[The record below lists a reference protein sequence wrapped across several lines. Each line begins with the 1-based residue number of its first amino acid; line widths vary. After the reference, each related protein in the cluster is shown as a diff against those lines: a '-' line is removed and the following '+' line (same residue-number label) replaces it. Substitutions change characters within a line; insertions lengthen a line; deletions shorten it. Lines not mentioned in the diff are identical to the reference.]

1 VHRPALFRD
10 AYDLYRRALAADHRE
25 TLAAAR
31 SLEGELHALGLHDQ
45 ARDVPFDR
53 TALGRVSC
61 VSPFGSAELPAFKSA

>member
-1 VHRPALFRD
+1 MHRPALFRD

-45 ARDVPFDR
+45 ARDVPLTGR
-53 TALGRVSC
+53 RLGGC
-61 VSPFGSAELPAFKSA
+61 HA

>member
-31 SLEGELHALGLHDQ
+31 SLADDLHVLGLHDQ
-45 ARDVPFDR
+45 ARDVLFEAR
-53 TALGRVSC
+53 RRHG
-61 VSPFGSAELPAFKSA
+61 